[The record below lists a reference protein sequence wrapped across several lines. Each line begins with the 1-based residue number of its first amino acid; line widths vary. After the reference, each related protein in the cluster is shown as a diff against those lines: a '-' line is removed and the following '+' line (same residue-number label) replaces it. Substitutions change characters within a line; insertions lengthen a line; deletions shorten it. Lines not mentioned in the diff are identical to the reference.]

1 LSCENYL
8 RKRAVIMP
16 LRLSLKHSSATFL
29 LAASV
34 FVSSP
39 AMAGFQWVA
48 PNDPASA
55 PAMAM
60 PQEMSA
66 TPSFAPAPATGPE
79 IISPVVITGGQQSQQ
94 PQPMMQQP
102 MMMTQ
107 PMQPAPM
114 QVANNAVVLGF
125 ARSVPLAVALRQ
137 ILPSGYAFSID
148 QDVDMG
154 TLVSFQGGKPWRD
167 TLRDTL
173 APAGLVMREEGQ
185 MISVGYATH
194 GAMPM
199 MTAPRPQATA
209 PTNYQS
215 GAEPRNLAFA
225 PVPQTALT
233 PPPAMELSPMTA
245 TPDMATTETWS
256 GTRGEHLRKILEDWS
271 RRANVEF
278 DWLSEYDYP
287 LQASVSFSGN
297 FEGAVRMLLAGF
309 EGAHPQPVAE
319 LHSNPNM
326 GQMVLVVRTRGN
338 PNSD

>member
-1 LSCENYL
+1 
-8 RKRAVIMP
+8 MP
-16 LRLSLKHSSATFL
+16 VRLSLKHSGAAFL

-55 PAMAM
+55 PSMAA
-60 PQEMSA
+60 PQELSA

-79 IISPVVITGGQQSQQ
+79 IISPVVITGNQQ
-94 PQPMMQQP
+94 PQQPVMPQP

-114 QVANNAVVLGF
+114 QVADNAVVLGF

-137 ILPSGYAFSID
+137 ILPGGYAFSID

-173 APAGLVMREEGQ
+173 APAGLVMREQGQ

-194 GAMPM
+194 AAMPV
-199 MTAPRPQATA
+199 MTAPKPQA
-209 PTNYQS
+209 PSYQA
-215 GAEPRNLAFA
+215 GAEPRNLTFTA
-225 PVPQTALT
+225 PVPETALT
-233 PPPAMELSPMTA
+233 PPASMELSPNLTVGS
-245 TPDMATTETWS
+245 DMAVTETWS
-256 GTRGEHLRKILEDWS
+256 GSRGEHLRKILEDWS

-297 FEGAVRMLLAGF
+297 FESAVRTLLAGF

-319 LHSNPNM
+319 LHANPNM